1 MKRNRV
7 NVLTVV
13 NSASNITTETIDG
26 KPHIVVRGITPVV
39 DDIVMN
45 RKLYPAAEIEKAYNT
60 LERNPMPLGHPKV
73 DGKHVSARDVRA
85 VNEYHVGAWLQNV
98 SHSDGKVTGDMYV
111 NRQYAESSEKGK
123 RLINRLDEM
132 LAGTNSEPI
141 HISTGLLYS
150 GIAAN
155 GESKG
160 KKYNEI
166 ATNMM
171 FDHVAVLLDE
181 PGAGTPEEGVG
192 IFVNAE
198 GDETEIEVCN
208 LQDAIVSDNRK
219 DGWLNKIKFFV
230 ANDGGMSFDEIAA
243 SLREAIRANTP
254 DSWRYVVSIY
264 PDYLIFEEEKKT
276 TSGRNLFKQKYL
288 ISDGAVSLVG
298 EPVEVVRKP
307 TEYEI
312 KTNGENDPMKQ
323 LIINALQ
330 AAGKPTE
337 GKSDA
342 ELMDAYNQLAAEKA
356 AAKNETPEE
365 KAAREKKEVDDK
377 KAKEQAS
384 NSEEMPAWAKV
395 LTEQVTA
402 LNSQINANSDKEKGE
417 KRTAVKLV
425 MNMSDEEVADLD
437 GKALDAMYAKCQTSF
452 GLNAAFRNQATNTQS
467 VSEMPE

>member
-98 SHSDGKVTGDMYV
+98 SHKDGKVTGDMYV
-111 NRQYAESSEKGK
+111 NRQYAESNDKGK

-132 LAGTNSEPI
+132 IAGTNSEPI

-181 PGAGTPEEGVG
+181 PGAGTPADGVG

-198 GDETEIEVCN
+198 GDELEIEVVN
-208 LQDAIVSDNRK
+208 LADADVPDPQDASFKTFFNQLKAFFSANSD
-219 DGWLNKIKFFV
+219 
-230 ANDGGMSFDEIAA
+230 S
-243 SLREAIRANTP
+243 T
-254 DSWRYVVSIY
+254 
-264 PDYLIFEEEKKT
+264 
-276 TSGRNLFKQKYL
+276 QK
-288 ISDGAVSLVG
+288 
-298 EPVEVVRKP
+298 E
-307 TEYEI
+307 T
-312 KTNGENDPMKQ
+312 DPMKE
-323 LIINALQ
+323 LIVNALK
-330 AAGKPTE
+330 ANGKE
-337 GKSDA
+337 VDGKTDA
-342 ELMDAYNQLAAEKA
+342 ELMDAYNQMKAEEVT
-356 AAKNETPEE
+356 AKKKGDEE
-365 KAAREKKEVDDK
+365 IDPATGAPKKT
-377 KAKEQAS
+377 EQAA
-384 NSEEMPAWAKV
+384 NNEEMPAWAKALTDQV
-395 LTEQVTA
+395 LA
-402 LNSQINANSDKEKGE
+402 LNSKINANSESEKTNM
-417 KRTAVKLV
+417 RAAVKAKFGMTDIAV
-425 MNMSDEEVADLD
+425 NALD
-437 GKALDAMYAKCQTSF
+437 GDPLKELFAQCQTST
-452 GLNAAFRNQATNTQS
+452 GLNGTFRQATNTQS

>member
-85 VNEYHVGAWLQNV
+85 VNNYHVGAWFQNGTHADNKV
-98 SHSDGKVTGDMYV
+98 SGDMYV
-111 NRQYAESSEKGK
+111 DRQYAESSEKGK
-123 RLINRLDEM
+123 RLVKRLDEM
-132 LAGTNSEPI
+132 AAGSNTDPI

-166 ATNMM
+166 ATNMF
-171 FDHVAVLLDE
+171 FDHVAILLDE
-181 PGAGTPEEGVG
+181 PGAGTPDEGVG
-192 IFVNAE
+192 IFVNSD
-198 GDETEIEVCN
+198 GDEQQIEVVRLSEGIDCTREG
-208 LQDAIVSDNRK
+208 LI
-219 DGWLNKIKFFV
+219 NKTKFFLSN
-230 ANDGGMSFDEIAA
+230 ASNFSFDDIQRAISDKLHEGRADDKWLWPESVWPDNFIY
-243 SLREAIRANTP
+243 RDEAK
-254 DSWRYVVSIY
+254 Y
-264 PDYLIFEEEKKT
+264 
-276 TSGRNLFKQKYL
+276 FKQKYL
-288 ISDGAVSLVG
+288 IDDDGKAVFVG

-307 TEYEI
+307 IEYEI
-312 KTNGENDPMKQ
+312 KTNGENDPMKE

-342 ELMDAYNQLAAEKA
+342 ELIDAYNQLAAEKA
-356 AAKNETPEE
+356 AAKKEGGGEIDPSTGKP
-365 KAAREKKEVDDK
+365 KK
-377 KAKEQAS
+377 KEQAS
-384 NSEEMPAWAKV
+384 NSEEAPAWFKPFADDLAAVKSG
-395 LTEQVTA
+395 LTA
-402 LNSQINANSDKEKGE
+402 NADKEKGE
-417 KRTAVKLV
+417 KRAVVKAKFGLDDLAV
-425 MNMSDEEVADLD
+425 NALD
-437 GKALDAMYAKCQTSF
+437 GAALDGLFAQCQTST
-452 GLNAAFRNQATNTQS
+452 GLNGAFRQVNNNDS
-467 VSEMPE
+467 FSEMPE

>member
-60 LERNPMPLGHPKV
+60 LERNPMPLGHPIV

-85 VNEYHVGAWLQNV
+85 VNNYHVGAWLQNV
-98 SHSDGKVTGDMYV
+98 SHKDGKVSGDMYV
-111 NRQYAESSEKGK
+111 DRQYAESSDKGK

-132 LAGTNSEPI
+132 VAGSNSEPI

-150 GIAAN
+150 GITAN

-198 GDETEIEVCN
+198 GDEIEIEVVN
-208 LQDAIVSDNRK
+208 LEDSNIHDPQDTTLKTFLNQLKAFFSANSD
-219 DGWLNKIKFFV
+219 
-230 ANDGGMSFDEIAA
+230 S
-243 SLREAIRANTP
+243 T
-254 DSWRYVVSIY
+254 
-264 PDYLIFEEEKKT
+264 
-276 TSGRNLFKQKYL
+276 QK
-288 ISDGAVSLVG
+288 
-298 EPVEVVRKP
+298 E
-307 TEYEI
+307 T
-312 KTNGENDPMKQ
+312 DPMKE
-323 LIINALQ
+323 LIVNALK
-330 AAGKPTE
+330 AK
-337 GKSDA
+337 GKSVDGKTDA
-342 ELMDAYNQLAAEKA
+342 ELMDAYNQMLAENAEGKQ
-356 AAKNETPEE
+356 ETPEE
-365 KAAREKKEVDDK
+365 KVAREKAEKEERDR
-377 KAKEQAS
+377 ANNQA
-384 NSEEMPAWAKV
+384 EAPAWFKPFAEK
-395 LTEQVTA
+395 
-402 LNSQINANSDKEKGE
+402 LNTIESGLAVNADKEKGE
-417 KRTAVKLV
+417 KRNAVKAKFGLDDLAV
-425 MNMSDEEVADLD
+425 NALD
-437 GKALDAMYAKCQTSF
+437 GAALDGLYAQCHTST
-452 GLNAAFRNQATNTQS
+452 GLNGAFRHTATNQS

>member
-85 VNEYHVGAWLQNV
+85 VNNYHVGAWLQNV
-98 SHSDGKVTGDMYV
+98 SHKDGKVSGDMYV
-111 NRQYAESSEKGK
+111 DRQYAESSEKGK

-132 LAGTNSEPI
+132 VAGSNSEPI

-150 GIAAN
+150 GITAN

-198 GDETEIEVCN
+198 GDEQEIEVAN
-208 LQDAIVSDNRK
+208 LADAADCTRE
-219 DGWLNKIKFFV
+219 GLLNKTKFFFTN
-230 ANDGGMSFDEIAA
+230 ASNFSFDDIQRAI
-243 SLREAIRANTP
+243 SDKLREGRAKDSFLWPESVWP
-254 DSWRYVVSIY
+254 DTFIY
-264 PDYLIFEEEKKT
+264 RDEAKY
-276 TSGRNLFKQKYL
+276 FKQKYL
-288 ISDGAVSLVG
+288 IDEGGKAVFVG

-312 KTNGENDPMKQ
+312 KTNGENDPMKE

-342 ELMDAYNQLAAEKA
+342 ELMDAYNQMKAEEA
-356 AAKNETPEE
+356 TAKKKGDEEIDPETVKP
-365 KAAREKKEVDDK
+365 KK
-377 KAKEQAS
+377 KEQAT
-384 NSEEMPAWAKV
+384 NSEQAPAWFSPFADKLKAIESGLAV
-395 LTEQVTA
+395 
-402 LNSQINANSDKEKGE
+402 NADKEKGE
-417 KRTAVKLV
+417 KRAAVKAKFQLDDLAV
-425 MNMSDEEVADLD
+425 NALD
-437 GKALDAMYAKCQTSF
+437 GAALDGLYAQCHTST
-452 GLNAAFRNQATNTQS
+452 GLNGAFRQATNTQS

>member
-85 VNEYHVGAWLQNV
+85 VNNYHVGAWLQNV
-98 SHSDGKVTGDMYV
+98 QHKDGRVDGDMYV
-111 NRQYAESSEKGK
+111 DRRYAEASEKGK

-132 LAGTNSEPI
+132 IAGTNSEPI

-181 PGAGTPEEGVG
+181 PGAGTPSEGVG
-192 IFVNAE
+192 IFVNSE
-198 GDETEIEVCN
+198 GEEVEIEVA
-208 LQDAIVSDNRK
+208 LLSDAADCTRE
-219 DGWLNKIKFFV
+219 GLLNKTKFFFTN
-230 ANDGGMSFDEIAA
+230 ASNFSFDDIQRAISDKLHEGRADDKWLWPESVWPDNFIY
-243 SLREAIRANTP
+243 RDEAK
-254 DSWRYVVSIY
+254 Y
-264 PDYLIFEEEKKT
+264 
-276 TSGRNLFKQKYL
+276 FKQKYL
-288 ISDGAVSLVG
+288 IDDDGKAVFVG
-298 EPVEVVRKP
+298 EPLEVVRKP
-307 TEYEI
+307 IEYEI
-312 KTNGENDPMKQ
+312 KTNGENDPMKE

-356 AAKNETPEE
+356 AAKKDGGDEIDPATGKP
-365 KAAREKKEVDDK
+365 KK
-377 KAKEQAS
+377 KEQAS
-384 NSEEMPAWAKV
+384 NSEEAPAWFKPFADDLAAVKSGLAV
-395 LTEQVTA
+395 
-402 LNSQINANSDKEKGE
+402 NADKEKGE
-417 KRTAVKLV
+417 KRAAVKAKFGLDDLAV
-425 MNMSDEEVADLD
+425 NALD
-437 GKALDAMYAKCQTSF
+437 GVALDGLFAQCQTST
-452 GLNAAFRNQATNTQS
+452 GLNGAFRPVNNNDS
-467 VSEMPE
+467 FSEMPE

>member
-98 SHSDGKVTGDMYV
+98 SHEGGKVTGDMYV

-132 LAGTNSEPI
+132 IAGTNSEPI

-181 PGAGTPEEGVG
+181 PGAGTPSEGVG
-192 IFVNAE
+192 IFVNSE
-198 GDETEIEVCN
+198 GEEVEIEVAM
-208 LQDAIVSDNRK
+208 LSDAADCTRE
-219 DGWLNKIKFFV
+219 GLLNKTKFFFTN
-230 ANDGGMSFDEIAA
+230 ASNFSFDDIQRAISDKLHEGRADDKWLWPESVWPDNFIY
-243 SLREAIRANTP
+243 RDEAK
-254 DSWRYVVSIY
+254 Y
-264 PDYLIFEEEKKT
+264 
-276 TSGRNLFKQKYL
+276 FKQKYL
-288 ISDGAVSLVG
+288 IDDDGKAVFVG

-307 TEYEI
+307 IEYEI
-312 KTNGENDPMKQ
+312 KTNGENDPMKE

-356 AAKNETPEE
+356 AAKKDGGDEIDPATGKP
-365 KAAREKKEVDDK
+365 KK
-377 KAKEQAS
+377 KEQAS
-384 NSEEMPAWAKV
+384 NSEEAPAWFKPFADDLAAVKSGLAV
-395 LTEQVTA
+395 
-402 LNSQINANSDKEKGE
+402 NADKEKGE
-417 KRTAVKLV
+417 KRAAVKAKFGLDDLAV
-425 MNMSDEEVADLD
+425 NALD
-437 GKALDAMYAKCQTSF
+437 GAALDGLFAQCQTST
-452 GLNAAFRNQATNTQS
+452 GLNGAFRPVNNNDS
-467 VSEMPE
+467 FSEMPE

>member
-98 SHSDGKVTGDMYV
+98 SHKDGKVMGDMYV
-111 NRQYAESSEKGK
+111 NRQYAESSDKGK

-132 LAGTNSEPI
+132 LAGTNSDPI

-192 IFVNAE
+192 IFVNSE
-198 GDETEIEVCN
+198 GNEQQIEVAR
-208 LQDAIVSDNRK
+208 LA
-219 DGWLNKIKFFV
+219 DGIDCTRDGLINKTKFFFTN
-230 ANDGGMSFDEIAA
+230 ASNFSFDDIQRAISEK
-243 SLREAIRANTP
+243 LREGRSDDNWLWPESVWP
-254 DSWRYVVSIY
+254 DTFVYRDDSRY
-264 PDYLIFEEEKKT
+264 
-276 TSGRNLFKQKYL
+276 FKQKY
-288 ISDGAVSLVG
+288 IIDDDGKAQFVG
-298 EPVEVVRKP
+298 EPVEVVRKQP
-307 TEYEI
+307 EYEI

-342 ELMDAYNQLAAEKA
+342 ELMDAYNQMATEKA
-356 AAKNETPEE
+356 AKTETPEE
-365 KAAREKKEVDDK
+365 KAAREKKEADDK
-377 KAKEQAS
+377 KAKEQAT
-384 NSEEMPAWAKV
+384 NSEDMPAWAKL

-402 LNSQINANSDKEKGE
+402 INSQLNANSDKEKGE
-417 KRTAVKLV
+417 KRAAVKLA

-452 GLNAAFRNQATNTQS
+452 GLNGAFRHQATNTQS

>member
-73 DGKHVSARDVRA
+73 DGRHVSARDVRA

-98 SHSDGKVTGDMYV
+98 SHKDGKVTGDMYV
-111 NRQYAESSEKGK
+111 NRQYAESSDKGK

-132 LAGTNSEPI
+132 LSGTNSDPI

-181 PGAGTPEEGVG
+181 PGAGTPDEGVG
-192 IFVNAE
+192 IFVNSE
-198 GDETEIEVCN
+198 GDEQQIEVAR
-208 LQDAIVSDNRK
+208 LA
-219 DGWLNKIKFFV
+219 DGIDCTRDGLINKTKFFFTN
-230 ANDGGMSFDEIAA
+230 ASNFSFDDISRAI
-243 SLREAIRANTP
+243 SDKLREGDAVDKWLWPETVWP
-254 DSWRYVVSIY
+254 DSFIY
-264 PDYLIFEEEKKT
+264 RNDTKYL
-276 TSGRNLFKQKYL
+276 KQKYL
-288 ISDGAVSLVG
+288 IDDDGKAVFVG

-312 KTNGENDPMKQ
+312 KTNGENDPMKE
-323 LIINALQ
+323 LIINALK
-330 AAGKPTE
+330 AAGKPTD
-337 GKSDA
+337 GKSDD
-342 ELMDAYNQLAAEKA
+342 ELMDAYNQMAAEKA
-356 AAKNETPEE
+356 AAKTETPEE
-365 KAAREKKEVDDK
+365 KAARLKKEADD
-377 KAKEQAS
+377 KAKEQA
-384 NSEEMPAWAKV
+384 NNNEEIPAWAKV

-417 KRTAVKLV
+417 KRAAVKLA

-452 GLNAAFRNQATNTQS
+452 GLNGAFRHQATNTQS

>member
-98 SHSDGKVTGDMYV
+98 SHKDGKVTGDMYV

-132 LAGTNSEPI
+132 ISGTNSEPI

-181 PGAGTPEEGVG
+181 PGAGTPAEGVG

-198 GDETEIEVCN
+198 GDELEIEVVN
-208 LQDAIVSDNRK
+208 LADADVPDPQDASFKTFFNQLKAFFSANSD
-219 DGWLNKIKFFV
+219 
-230 ANDGGMSFDEIAA
+230 S
-243 SLREAIRANTP
+243 T
-254 DSWRYVVSIY
+254 
-264 PDYLIFEEEKKT
+264 
-276 TSGRNLFKQKYL
+276 QK
-288 ISDGAVSLVG
+288 
-298 EPVEVVRKP
+298 E
-307 TEYEI
+307 T
-312 KTNGENDPMKQ
+312 DPMKE
-323 LIINALQ
+323 LIVNALK
-330 AAGKPTE
+330 ANGKEVE
-337 GKSDA
+337 GKTDA
-342 ELMDAYNQLAAEKA
+342 ELMDAYNQIKAEEVT
-356 AAKNETPEE
+356 AKKKGDEE
-365 KAAREKKEVDDK
+365 IDQATGAPKKT
-377 KAKEQAS
+377 EQAA
-384 NSEEMPAWAKV
+384 NNEEMPAWAKALTDQV
-395 LTEQVTA
+395 LA
-402 LNSQINANSDKEKGE
+402 LNSKINANSETEKSNM
-417 KRTAVKLV
+417 RAAVKAKFGMTDIAV
-425 MNMSDEEVADLD
+425 NALD
-437 GKALDAMYAKCQTSF
+437 GEPLKELFAQCQTST
-452 GLNAAFRNQATNTQS
+452 GLNGAYRQATNTQS

>member
-98 SHSDGKVTGDMYV
+98 SHEGGKVTGDMYV

-123 RLINRLDEM
+123 RLIHRLDEM
-132 LAGTNSEPI
+132 IAGTNSEPI

-181 PGAGTPEEGVG
+181 PGAGTPAEGVG

-198 GDETEIEVCN
+198 GDELEIEVVN
-208 LQDAIVSDNRK
+208 LADADVPDPQDASFKTFFNQLKAFFSANSDSTQK
-219 DGWLNKIKFFV
+219 
-230 ANDGGMSFDEIAA
+230 EI
-243 SLREAIRANTP
+243 
-254 DSWRYVVSIY
+254 
-264 PDYLIFEEEKKT
+264 
-276 TSGRNLFKQKYL
+276 
-288 ISDGAVSLVG
+288 
-298 EPVEVVRKP
+298 
-307 TEYEI
+307 
-312 KTNGENDPMKQ
+312 DPMKE
-323 LIINALQ
+323 LIVNALK
-330 AAGKPTE
+330 ANGKEVE
-337 GKSDA
+337 GKTDA
-342 ELMDAYNQLAAEKA
+342 ELMDAYNQMKAEEVT
-356 AAKNETPEE
+356 AKKKGDEE
-365 KAAREKKEVDDK
+365 IDPATVAPKKT
-377 KAKEQAS
+377 EQAA
-384 NSEEMPAWAKV
+384 NNEEIPAWAKA
-395 LTEQVTA
+395 LSDQVMA
-402 LNSQINANSDKEKGE
+402 LNSKINANSESEKSNM
-417 KRTAVKLV
+417 RAAVKAKFGMTDIAV
-425 MNMSDEEVADLD
+425 NALD
-437 GKALDAMYAKCQTSF
+437 GEPLKELFAQCQTST
-452 GLNAAFRNQATNTQS
+452 GLNGAFREATNTQS

>member
-98 SHSDGKVTGDMYV
+98 SHKGGKVTGDMYV
-111 NRQYAESSEKGK
+111 NLQYAESSEKGK
-123 RLINRLDEM
+123 RLINRLDDM
-132 LAGTNSEPI
+132 IAGTNSEPI

-181 PGAGTPEEGVG
+181 PGAGTPAEGVG

-198 GDETEIEVCN
+198 GVELEIEVVN
-208 LQDAIVSDNRK
+208 LADADVPDPQDASFKTFFNQLKAFFSANSD
-219 DGWLNKIKFFV
+219 
-230 ANDGGMSFDEIAA
+230 S
-243 SLREAIRANTP
+243 T
-254 DSWRYVVSIY
+254 
-264 PDYLIFEEEKKT
+264 
-276 TSGRNLFKQKYL
+276 QK
-288 ISDGAVSLVG
+288 
-298 EPVEVVRKP
+298 E
-307 TEYEI
+307 T
-312 KTNGENDPMKQ
+312 DPMKE
-323 LIINALQ
+323 LIVNALK
-330 AAGKPTE
+330 ANGKEVE
-337 GKSDA
+337 GKTDA
-342 ELMDAYNQLAAEKA
+342 ELMDAYNQMKAEEVT
-356 AAKNETPEE
+356 AK
-365 KAAREKKEVDDK
+365 KKGDDEIDPTTGAPK
-377 KAKEQAS
+377 KTEQAA
-384 NSEEMPAWAKV
+384 NNEDMPAWAKALTDQV
-395 LTEQVTA
+395 LA
-402 LNSQINANSDKEKGE
+402 LNSKINANSETEKSNM
-417 KRTAVKLV
+417 RAAVKAKFGMTDIAV
-425 MNMSDEEVADLD
+425 NALD
-437 GKALDAMYAKCQTSF
+437 GEPLKELFAQCQTST
-452 GLNAAFRNQATNTQS
+452 GLNGAFRQATNTQS
-467 VSEMPE
+467 FSEMPE

>member
-45 RKLYPAAEIEKAYNT
+45 RKLYPAAEIGKAYNT

-85 VNEYHVGAWLQNV
+85 VNNYHVGAWLQNV
-98 SHSDGKVTGDMYV
+98 NHTDGKVTGDMYV
-111 NRQYAESSEKGK
+111 DRQYAESSDKGK

-132 LAGTNSEPI
+132 IAGTNAEPI

-192 IFVNAE
+192 IFVNAD
-198 GDETEIEVCN
+198 GDEQAIETAN
-208 LQDAIVSDNRK
+208 LSDGYDCTRE
-219 DGWLNKIKFFV
+219 GALNKAKFFFTN
-230 ANDGGMSFDEIAA
+230 ASNFSFDDIQRAL
-243 SLREAIRANTP
+243 SDKLREGRTDDNWLWPESVWP
-254 DSWRYVVSIY
+254 DTFIYRDQSRY
-264 PDYLIFEEEKKT
+264 
-276 TSGRNLFKQKYL
+276 FKQKYL
-288 ISDGAVSLVG
+288 IDDDGKAVFVG
-298 EPVEVVRKP
+298 EPQEVVRKP
-307 TEYEI
+307 TEYEV
-312 KTNGENDPMKQ
+312 KTNGETDPMKD
-323 LIINALQ
+323 LIVNALK
-330 AAGKPTE
+330 AAGKPTD
-337 GKSDA
+337 GKTDA
-342 ELMDAYNQLAAEKA
+342 ELMDAYNQMAAEKA
-356 AAKNETPEE
+356 ASKDETPEE
-365 KAAREKKEVDDK
+365 KAAREKKEADEKAPKDK
-377 KAKEQAS
+377 AANNEQA
-384 NSEEMPAWAKV
+384 PAWFKPFADDLAVVKSS
-395 LTEQVTA
+395 LAT
-402 LNSQINANSDKEKGE
+402 NADKEKGE
-417 KRTAVKLV
+417 KRAAVKAKFGLDDLAV
-425 MNMSDEEVADLD
+425 NALD
-437 GKALDAMYAKCQTSF
+437 GAALDGLFAQCATSR
-452 GLNAAFRNQATNTQS
+452 GLSGAFNHSNEQS
-467 VSEMPE
+467 ISEMPE

>member
-85 VNEYHVGAWLQNV
+85 VNNYHVGAWFQNGTHADNKV
-98 SHSDGKVTGDMYV
+98 SGDMYV
-111 NRQYAESSEKGK
+111 DRQYAESSEKGK
-123 RLINRLDEM
+123 RLVKRLDEM
-132 LAGTNSEPI
+132 AAGSNTDPI

-166 ATNMM
+166 ATNMF
-171 FDHVAVLLDE
+171 FDHVAILLDE
-181 PGAGTPEEGVG
+181 PGAGTPDEGVG
-192 IFVNAE
+192 IFVNSD
-198 GDETEIEVCN
+198 GDEQQIEVVRLSEGIDCTREG
-208 LQDAIVSDNRK
+208 LI
-219 DGWLNKIKFFV
+219 NKTKFFLSN
-230 ANDGGMSFDEIAA
+230 ASNFSFDDIQRAISDKLHEGRADDKWLWPESVWPDNFIY
-243 SLREAIRANTP
+243 RDEAK
-254 DSWRYVVSIY
+254 Y
-264 PDYLIFEEEKKT
+264 
-276 TSGRNLFKQKYL
+276 FKQKYL
-288 ISDGAVSLVG
+288 IDDDGKAVFVG

-307 TEYEI
+307 IEYEI
-312 KTNGENDPMKQ
+312 KTNGENDPMKE

-356 AAKNETPEE
+356 AAKKEGGDEIDPATGKP
-365 KAAREKKEVDDK
+365 KK
-377 KAKEQAS
+377 KEQAS
-384 NSEEMPAWAKV
+384 NSEEAPAWFKPFADDLAAVKSGLAV
-395 LTEQVTA
+395 
-402 LNSQINANSDKEKGE
+402 NSDKEKGE
-417 KRTAVKLV
+417 KRAAVKAKFGLDDLAV
-425 MNMSDEEVADLD
+425 NTLD
-437 GKALDAMYAKCQTSF
+437 GAALDGLFARCQTST
-452 GLNAAFRNQATNTQS
+452 GLNGAFRQVNNNDS
-467 VSEMPE
+467 FSEMPE

>member
-98 SHSDGKVTGDMYV
+98 SHKDGKVTGDMYV
-111 NRQYAESSEKGK
+111 NRHYAESSEKGK

-132 LAGTNSEPI
+132 IAGTNSEPI

-181 PGAGTPEEGVG
+181 PGAGTPAEGVG

-198 GDETEIEVCN
+198 GDELEIEVVN
-208 LQDAIVSDNRK
+208 LADADVPDPQDASFKTFFNQLKAFFSANSD
-219 DGWLNKIKFFV
+219 
-230 ANDGGMSFDEIAA
+230 S
-243 SLREAIRANTP
+243 T
-254 DSWRYVVSIY
+254 
-264 PDYLIFEEEKKT
+264 
-276 TSGRNLFKQKYL
+276 QK
-288 ISDGAVSLVG
+288 
-298 EPVEVVRKP
+298 E
-307 TEYEI
+307 T
-312 KTNGENDPMKQ
+312 DPMKE
-323 LIINALQ
+323 LIVNALK
-330 AAGKPTE
+330 ANGKEVE
-337 GKSDA
+337 GKTDA
-342 ELMDAYNQLAAEKA
+342 ELMDAYNQMKAEEVT
-356 AAKNETPEE
+356 AKKKGDEE
-365 KAAREKKEVDDK
+365 IDPATCAPKKT
-377 KAKEQAS
+377 EQAA
-384 NSEEMPAWAKV
+384 NNEGMPAWAKA
-395 LTEQVTA
+395 LTDQVMA
-402 LNSQINANSDKEKGE
+402 LNSKINASSESEKSNM
-417 KRTAVKLV
+417 RAAVKAKFGMTDIAV
-425 MNMSDEEVADLD
+425 NALD
-437 GKALDAMYAKCQTSF
+437 GEPLEELFAQCQTST
-452 GLNAAFRNQATNTQS
+452 GLNGTFRQATNTQS

>member
-85 VNEYHVGAWLQNV
+85 VNNYHVGAWLQNV
-98 SHSDGKVTGDMYV
+98 SHEDGRVSGDMYV
-111 NRQYAESSEKGK
+111 DRQYAESSEKGK
-123 RLINRLDEM
+123 RLVNRLDEM
-132 LAGTNSEPI
+132 AAGTNVEPI

-150 GIAAN
+150 GITAN

-166 ATNMM
+166 ATNMN

-181 PGAGTPEEGVG
+181 PGAGTPGEGVG

-198 GDETEIEVCN
+198 GDEQEIEVA
-208 LQDAIVSDNRK
+208 LLSSASDLTRE
-219 DGWLNKIKFFV
+219 GLLNKTKFFFTN
-230 ANDGGMSFDEIAA
+230 ASNFSFDDIQRAISDKLGE
-243 SLREAIRANTP
+243 SREGDKWLWPESVWP
-254 DSWRYVVSIY
+254 DSFIY
-264 PDYLIFEEEKKT
+264 RNDTKYL
-276 TSGRNLFKQKYL
+276 KQKYL
-288 ISDGAVSLVG
+288 IGDDGKAVFVG

-312 KTNGENDPMKQ
+312 KTNGVNNPMKDM
-323 LIINALQ
+323 IVNALK
-330 AAGKPTE
+330 AKGKPTE
-337 GKSDA
+337 GKTEA
-342 ELMDAYNQLAAEKA
+342 ELLDAYNQMAADEAKA
-356 AAKNETPEE
+356 KSETPEE
-365 KAAREKKEVDDK
+365 KAAREKKEADEK
-377 KAKEQAS
+377 KAKEQAT
-384 NSEEMPAWAKV
+384 NSEQAPSWFAPFAEKLSAIEAGIAV
-395 LTEQVTA
+395 
-402 LNSQINANSDKEKGE
+402 NSDKEKGE
-417 KRTAVKLV
+417 KRAAVKAKFGLDDLAV
-425 MNMSDEEVADLD
+425 NALD
-437 GKALDAMYAKCQTSF
+437 GAALDGLFAQCQTST
-452 GLNAAFRNQATNTQS
+452 GLSGAYRQVTNNQS
-467 VSEMPE
+467 FSDMPE

>member
-26 KPHIVVRGITPVV
+26 KPHIVVRGITPVA

-98 SHSDGKVTGDMYV
+98 SHKDKRVTGDMYV

-132 LAGTNSEPI
+132 LAGTNSDPI

-312 KTNGENDPMKQ
+312 KTDGENDPMKQ

-342 ELMDAYNQLAAEKA
+342 ELMDAYNQMAAEKA
-356 AAKNETPEE
+356 KPKEETPEE
-365 KAAREKKEVDDK
+365 KAAREKKEADDK
-377 KAKEQAS
+377 KAKEQAT
-384 NSEEMPAWAKV
+384 NSEDMPAWAK
-395 LTEQVTA
+395 LLAEQVTA

-417 KRTAVKLV
+417 KRAAVKLA

-452 GLNAAFRNQATNTQS
+452 GLNGAFRHQATNTQS

>member
-98 SHSDGKVTGDMYV
+98 IHEGGKVTGDMYV

-132 LAGTNSEPI
+132 IAGTNSEPI

-181 PGAGTPEEGVG
+181 PGAGTPAEGVG

-198 GDETEIEVCN
+198 GDVLEIEVVN
-208 LQDAIVSDNRK
+208 LADADVPDPQDASFKTFFNQLKAFFSANSD
-219 DGWLNKIKFFV
+219 
-230 ANDGGMSFDEIAA
+230 S
-243 SLREAIRANTP
+243 T
-254 DSWRYVVSIY
+254 
-264 PDYLIFEEEKKT
+264 
-276 TSGRNLFKQKYL
+276 QK
-288 ISDGAVSLVG
+288 
-298 EPVEVVRKP
+298 E
-307 TEYEI
+307 T
-312 KTNGENDPMKQ
+312 DPMKE
-323 LIINALQ
+323 LIVNALK
-330 AAGKPTE
+330 ANGKDVE
-337 GKSDA
+337 GKTDA
-342 ELMDAYNQLAAEKA
+342 ELMDAYNQMKAEEVT
-356 AAKNETPEE
+356 AKKKGDEE
-365 KAAREKKEVDDK
+365 IDPATGAPKKT
-377 KAKEQAS
+377 EQAA
-384 NSEEMPAWAKV
+384 NNEEMPAWAKALTDQV
-395 LTEQVTA
+395 LA
-402 LNSQINANSDKEKGE
+402 LNSKINANSESEKSNM
-417 KRTAVKLV
+417 RAAVKAKFGMTDIAV
-425 MNMSDEEVADLD
+425 NALD
-437 GKALDAMYAKCQTSF
+437 GEPLKELFAQCQTST
-452 GLNAAFRNQATNTQS
+452 GLNGAFRQATNTQS

>member
-98 SHSDGKVTGDMYV
+98 SHEDGKVTGDMYV

-132 LAGTNSEPI
+132 IAGTNSEPI

-181 PGAGTPEEGVG
+181 PGAGTPAEGVG

-198 GDETEIEVCN
+198 GDEIEIEVVN
-208 LQDAIVSDNRK
+208 LADADIPDPQDASFKTFFNQLKAFFSANSD
-219 DGWLNKIKFFV
+219 
-230 ANDGGMSFDEIAA
+230 S
-243 SLREAIRANTP
+243 T
-254 DSWRYVVSIY
+254 
-264 PDYLIFEEEKKT
+264 
-276 TSGRNLFKQKYL
+276 QK
-288 ISDGAVSLVG
+288 
-298 EPVEVVRKP
+298 E
-307 TEYEI
+307 T
-312 KTNGENDPMKQ
+312 DPMKE
-323 LIINALQ
+323 LIVNALK
-330 AAGKPTE
+330 ANGKEVE
-337 GKSDA
+337 GKTDA
-342 ELMDAYNQLAAEKA
+342 ELMDAYNQMKAEEVT
-356 AAKNETPEE
+356 AKKKGDEE
-365 KAAREKKEVDDK
+365 IDPATGAPKKT
-377 KAKEQAS
+377 EQAA
-384 NSEEMPAWAKV
+384 NNEEMPAWAKSLADQV
-395 LTEQVTA
+395 LA
-402 LNSQINANSDKEKGE
+402 LNSKINANSETEKSNM
-417 KRTAVKLV
+417 RAAVKAKYGMTDIAV
-425 MNMSDEEVADLD
+425 NALD
-437 GKALDAMYAKCQTSF
+437 GEPLKELFAQCQTST
-452 GLNAAFRNQATNTQS
+452 GLNGAFRQATNTQS

>member
-98 SHSDGKVTGDMYV
+98 SHKDGKVTGDMYV
-111 NRQYAESSEKGK
+111 NRQYAESNDKGK

-132 LAGTNSEPI
+132 IAGTNSEPI

-181 PGAGTPEEGVG
+181 PGAGTPADGVG

-198 GDETEIEVCN
+198 GDELEIEVVN
-208 LQDAIVSDNRK
+208 LADADVPDQQDASFKTFFNQLKAFFSANSDSTHK
-219 DGWLNKIKFFV
+219 
-230 ANDGGMSFDEIAA
+230 E
-243 SLREAIRANTP
+243 T
-254 DSWRYVVSIY
+254 
-264 PDYLIFEEEKKT
+264 
-276 TSGRNLFKQKYL
+276 
-288 ISDGAVSLVG
+288 
-298 EPVEVVRKP
+298 
-307 TEYEI
+307 
-312 KTNGENDPMKQ
+312 DPMKE
-323 LIINALQ
+323 LIVNALK
-330 AAGKPTE
+330 ANGKEVE
-337 GKSDA
+337 GKTDA
-342 ELMDAYNQLAAEKA
+342 ELMDAYNQMKAEEVT
-356 AAKNETPEE
+356 AKKKGDEE
-365 KAAREKKEVDDK
+365 IDPDTGAPKKT
-377 KAKEQAS
+377 EQAA
-384 NSEEMPAWAKV
+384 NNEEMPAWAKA
-395 LTEQVTA
+395 LTDQVMA
-402 LNSQINANSDKEKGE
+402 LNSKINANSESEKSNM
-417 KRTAVKLV
+417 RAAVKAKFGMTDIAV
-425 MNMSDEEVADLD
+425 NALD
-437 GKALDAMYAKCQTSF
+437 GEPLKELFAQCQTST
-452 GLNAAFRNQATNTQS
+452 GLNGAFRQATNTQS

>member
-7 NVLTVV
+7 SVLTVV

-98 SHSDGKVTGDMYV
+98 SHKEGKVTGDMYV

-132 LAGTNSEPI
+132 LAGTNSDPI

-160 KKYNEI
+160 KRYTEI

-181 PGAGTPEEGVG
+181 LGAGTPEEGVG

-198 GDETEIEVCN
+198 GDEVEIEVVN
-208 LQDAIVSDNRK
+208 LEEANNPDPQDHSFKTFLNQLKALFSANSD
-219 DGWLNKIKFFV
+219 
-230 ANDGGMSFDEIAA
+230 S
-243 SLREAIRANTP
+243 T
-254 DSWRYVVSIY
+254 
-264 PDYLIFEEEKKT
+264 KKET
-276 TSGRNLFKQKYL
+276 
-288 ISDGAVSLVG
+288 
-298 EPVEVVRKP
+298 
-307 TEYEI
+307 
-312 KTNGENDPMKQ
+312 DPMKD
-323 LIINALQ
+323 LIVNALK
-330 AAGKPTE
+330 AKGKPVD
-337 GKSDA
+337 GKTDA
-342 ELMDAYNQLAAEKA
+342 ELMDAYNQMLAENADTKT
-356 AAKNETPEE
+356 ETSEE
-365 KAAREKKEVDDK
+365 KASREKAEKEERERANNNQEAPAWFKPFADK
-377 KAKEQAS
+377 LTTIESGLAVNADKVKSEQRAAVKAKFGMTDVA
-384 NSEEMPAWAKV
+384 V
-395 LTEQVTA
+395 
-402 LNSQINANSDKEKGE
+402 NA
-417 KRTAVKLV
+417 
-425 MNMSDEEVADLD
+425 LD
-437 GKALDAMYAKCQTSF
+437 GEPLKELFAQCQTST
-452 GLNAAFRNQATNTQS
+452 GLNGAFRQATNNQS

>member
-85 VNEYHVGAWLQNV
+85 VNNYHVGAWLQNV
-98 SHSDGKVTGDMYV
+98 SHKDGKVTGDMYV
-111 NRQYAESSEKGK
+111 DRQYADSSDKGK
-123 RLINRLDEM
+123 RLVNRLDEM
-132 LAGTNSEPI
+132 SAGTNSEPI

-160 KKYNEI
+160 KKYDEI
-166 ATNMM
+166 ATNMN

-181 PGAGTPEEGVG
+181 PGAGTPGEGVG
-192 IFVNAE
+192 IFVNSD
-198 GDETEIEVCN
+198 GDEQEIEIAN
-208 LQDAIVSDNRK
+208 LA
-219 DGWLNKIKFFV
+219 DGADCTREGPWNKTKFFFTN
-230 ANDGGMSFDEIAA
+230 ASNFSFDDIQRAI
-243 SLREAIRANTP
+243 SDKLREGRGKDSYLWPESVWP
-254 DSWRYVVSIY
+254 DTFIY
-264 PDYLIFEEEKKT
+264 RDDAKY
-276 TSGRNLFKQKYL
+276 FKQKY
-288 ISDGAVSLVG
+288 IIDEGGKAVFVG

-312 KTNGENDPMKQ
+312 KTNGENDPMKE
-323 LIINALQ
+323 LIINALK
-330 AAGKPTE
+330 AAGKPTD
-337 GKSDA
+337 GKSDD
-342 ELMDAYNQLAAEKA
+342 ELMDAYNQMAAEKA
-356 AAKNETPEE
+356 AAKTETPEE
-365 KAAREKKEVDDK
+365 KAAREKKEADAKTAKDK
-377 KAKEQAS
+377 AT
-384 NSEEMPAWAKV
+384 NSEEIPAWAQKLAERV
-395 LTEQVTA
+395 DSVV
-402 LNSQINANSDKEKGE
+402 NSLNANSDKEKGE
-417 KRTAVKLV
+417 KRVAVKLAL
-425 MNMSDEEVADLD
+425 NMSDEEVADLD
-437 GKALDAMYAKCQTSF
+437 GKALDRLYANSQKST
-452 GLNAAFRNQATNTQS
+452 GLNGALRQVNSSES

>member
-98 SHSDGKVTGDMYV
+98 SHEDGKVTGDMYV

-132 LAGTNSEPI
+132 IAGTNSEPI

-192 IFVNAE
+192 IFVNSE
-198 GDETEIEVCN
+198 GHEQQIEVAR
-208 LQDAIVSDNRK
+208 LA
-219 DGWLNKIKFFV
+219 DGIDCTREGLLNKTKFFFTN
-230 ANDGGMSFDEIAA
+230 ASNFSFDDI
-243 SLREAIRANTP
+243 SRAISDKLHEGRADDKWLWPESVWP
-254 DSWRYVVSIY
+254 DSFIY
-264 PDYLIFEEEKKT
+264 RDEAKY
-276 TSGRNLFKQKYL
+276 FKQKYL
-288 ISDGAVSLVG
+288 IDDDGKAVFVG

-307 TEYEI
+307 IEYEI
-312 KTNGENDPMKQ
+312 KTNGENDPMKE

-330 AAGKPTE
+330 DAGKPTE

-356 AAKNETPEE
+356 AAKKDGGDEIDPATGKP
-365 KAAREKKEVDDK
+365 KKKER
-377 KAKEQAS
+377 AS
-384 NSEEMPAWAKV
+384 NSDEAPAWFKPFADDLAAVKSGLAV
-395 LTEQVTA
+395 
-402 LNSQINANSDKEKGE
+402 NADKEKGE
-417 KRTAVKLV
+417 KRAAVKAKFGLDDLAV
-425 MNMSDEEVADLD
+425 NALD
-437 GKALDAMYAKCQTSF
+437 GAALDGLFAQCQTST
-452 GLNAAFRNQATNTQS
+452 GLNGAFRPVNNNDS
-467 VSEMPE
+467 FSEMPE

>member
-85 VNEYHVGAWLQNV
+85 VNNYHVGAWLQNV
-98 SHSDGKVTGDMYV
+98 NHKDGKVSGDMYV
-111 NRQYAESSEKGK
+111 DRQYAESSDKGK

-132 LAGTNSEPI
+132 VAGTNTEAI

-230 ANDGGMSFDEIAA
+230 ANDAGMSFDEIAA
-243 SLREAIRANTP
+243 SLREAIRSTAP

-276 TSGRNLFKQKYL
+276 TSGRTLFKQKYL

-312 KTNGENDPMKQ
+312 KTNGENDPMKE
-323 LIINALQ
+323 LIINALK
-330 AAGKPTE
+330 AAGKPTD

-342 ELMDAYNQLAAEKA
+342 ELMDAYNQMAAEKA
-356 AAKNETPEE
+356 AAKSETPEE
-365 KAAREKKEVDDK
+365 KAAREKKEADE
-377 KAKEQAS
+377 KAAKGSAN
-384 NSEEMPAWAKV
+384 NSQEAPAWFTPFAEK
-395 LTEQVTA
+395 
-402 LNSQINANSDKEKGE
+402 LNAIESGMAVNSDKEKAD
-417 KRTAVKLV
+417 KRNAVKLA

-437 GKALDAMYAKCQTSF
+437 GKALDRLYANSQKST
-452 GLNAAFRNQATNTQS
+452 GLNGTFRQVNSSQS

>member
-13 NSASNITTETIDG
+13 NSASNITTEIIDG

-98 SHSDGKVTGDMYV
+98 SHKDGKVTGDMYV

-132 LAGTNSEPI
+132 ISGINSEPI

-181 PGAGTPEEGVG
+181 PGAGTPAEGVG

-198 GDETEIEVCN
+198 GDELEIEVVN
-208 LQDAIVSDNRK
+208 LADADVPDPQDASFKTFFNQLKAFFSANSD
-219 DGWLNKIKFFV
+219 
-230 ANDGGMSFDEIAA
+230 S
-243 SLREAIRANTP
+243 T
-254 DSWRYVVSIY
+254 
-264 PDYLIFEEEKKT
+264 
-276 TSGRNLFKQKYL
+276 QK
-288 ISDGAVSLVG
+288 
-298 EPVEVVRKP
+298 E
-307 TEYEI
+307 T
-312 KTNGENDPMKQ
+312 DPMKE
-323 LIINALQ
+323 LIVNALK
-330 AAGKPTE
+330 ANGKEVE
-337 GKSDA
+337 GKTDA
-342 ELMDAYNQLAAEKA
+342 ELMDAYNQMKAEEVTAKKKGDEEIDKA
-356 AAKNETPEE
+356 TGAP
-365 KAAREKKEVDDK
+365 KKT
-377 KAKEQAS
+377 EQAA
-384 NSEEMPAWAKV
+384 NNEEMPAWAKALTDQV
-395 LTEQVTA
+395 LA
-402 LNSQINANSDKEKGE
+402 LNSKINANSETEKSNM
-417 KRTAVKLV
+417 RAAVKAKFGMTDIAV
-425 MNMSDEEVADLD
+425 NALD
-437 GKALDAMYAKCQTSF
+437 GEPLKELFAQCQTST
-452 GLNAAFRNQATNTQS
+452 GLNGAYRQATNTQS

>member
-98 SHSDGKVTGDMYV
+98 SHEGGKVTGDMYV

-132 LAGTNSEPI
+132 IAGTNSEPI

-181 PGAGTPEEGVG
+181 PGAGTPAEGVG

-198 GDETEIEVCN
+198 GDELEIEVVN
-208 LQDAIVSDNRK
+208 LADADVPDPQDASFKTFFNQLKAFFSANSD
-219 DGWLNKIKFFV
+219 
-230 ANDGGMSFDEIAA
+230 S
-243 SLREAIRANTP
+243 T
-254 DSWRYVVSIY
+254 
-264 PDYLIFEEEKKT
+264 
-276 TSGRNLFKQKYL
+276 QK
-288 ISDGAVSLVG
+288 
-298 EPVEVVRKP
+298 E
-307 TEYEI
+307 T
-312 KTNGENDPMKQ
+312 DPMKE
-323 LIINALQ
+323 LIVNALK
-330 AAGKPTE
+330 ANGKE
-337 GKSDA
+337 VDGKTDA
-342 ELMDAYNQLAAEKA
+342 ELMDAYNQMKAEEIT
-356 AAKNETPEE
+356 AKKKGDEE
-365 KAAREKKEVDDK
+365 IDPATGAPKKT
-377 KAKEQAS
+377 EQAA
-384 NSEEMPAWAKV
+384 NNEEMPAWAKALTDQV
-395 LTEQVTA
+395 LA
-402 LNSQINANSDKEKGE
+402 LNSKINANSESEKTNM
-417 KRTAVKLV
+417 RAAVKAKFGMTDIAV
-425 MNMSDEEVADLD
+425 NALD
-437 GKALDAMYAKCQTSF
+437 GEPLKELFAQCQTST
-452 GLNAAFRNQATNTQS
+452 GLNGAFRQTTNTQS

>member
-13 NSASNITTETIDG
+13 NSASNITTETVNG

-73 DGKHVSARDVRA
+73 DGKHVSARDVQA

-98 SHSDGKVTGDMYV
+98 SHTGGKVTGDMYV

-132 LAGTNSEPI
+132 LAGTNSDPI

-181 PGAGTPEEGVG
+181 PGAGTPDEGVG

-198 GDETEIEVCN
+198 GDEQEIEVAN
-208 LQDAIVSDNRK
+208 LADAADCTREGV
-219 DGWLNKIKFFV
+219 LNKTRFFFTN
-230 ANDGGMSFDEIAA
+230 ASNFSFDDIQRAI
-243 SLREAIRANTP
+243 SDKLRAGAGEDKWLWPETVWP
-254 DSWRYVVSIY
+254 DSFIYRDDARY
-264 PDYLIFEEEKKT
+264 L
-276 TSGRNLFKQKYL
+276 KQKYL
-288 ISDGAVSLVG
+288 IDDAGKAVFVG

-312 KTNGENDPMKQ
+312 KTNGENDPMKE

-342 ELMDAYNQLAAEKA
+342 ELMDAYNQMKADEA
-356 AAKNETPEE
+356 AAKKNGDEE
-365 KAAREKKEVDDK
+365 IDPATGKPKK
-377 KAKEQAS
+377 KEQAT
-384 NSEEMPAWAKV
+384 NNEEMPAWAKV

-402 LNSQINANSDKEKGE
+402 LNSQINASAETEKGNM
-417 KRTAVKLV
+417 RTAVKAKFGMTDLAV
-425 MNMSDEEVADLD
+425 NALD
-437 GKALDAMYAKCQTSF
+437 GEPLKELFAQCQTST
-452 GLNAAFRNQATNTQS
+452 GLNGAFRQATNNQS

>member
-98 SHSDGKVTGDMYV
+98 SHEGGKVTGDMYV

-132 LAGTNSEPI
+132 IAGTNSEPI

-181 PGAGTPEEGVG
+181 PGAGTPAEGVG

-198 GDETEIEVCN
+198 GDELEIEVVN
-208 LQDAIVSDNRK
+208 LADADVPDPQDASFKTFFNQLKAFFSANSDSN
-219 DGWLNKIKFFV
+219 
-230 ANDGGMSFDEIAA
+230 
-243 SLREAIRANTP
+243 
-254 DSWRYVVSIY
+254 
-264 PDYLIFEEEKKT
+264 
-276 TSGRNLFKQKYL
+276 QK
-288 ISDGAVSLVG
+288 
-298 EPVEVVRKP
+298 E
-307 TEYEI
+307 T
-312 KTNGENDPMKQ
+312 DPMKE
-323 LIINALQ
+323 LIVNALK
-330 AAGKPTE
+330 ANGKEVE
-337 GKSDA
+337 GKTDA
-342 ELMDAYNQLAAEKA
+342 ELMDAYNQMKAEEVT
-356 AAKNETPEE
+356 AKKKGDEE
-365 KAAREKKEVDDK
+365 IDPATGAPKKT
-377 KAKEQAS
+377 EQAA
-384 NSEEMPAWAKV
+384 NNEDMPAWAKA
-395 LTEQVTA
+395 LSEQVLA
-402 LNSQINANSDKEKGE
+402 LNSKINANSEAEKSNM
-417 KRTAVKLV
+417 RAAVKAKFGMTDIAV
-425 MNMSDEEVADLD
+425 NALD
-437 GKALDAMYAKCQTSF
+437 GEPLKELFAQCQTST
-452 GLNAAFRNQATNTQS
+452 GLNGAFRQATNTQS

>member
-85 VNEYHVGAWLQNV
+85 VNNYHVGAWLQNV
-98 SHSDGKVTGDMYV
+98 SHKDGKVTGDMYV
-111 NRQYAESSEKGK
+111 DRQYAESSDKGK
-123 RLINRLDEM
+123 RLVNRLDEM
-132 LAGTNSEPI
+132 SAVTNSDPI

-160 KKYNEI
+160 KKYDEI
-166 ATNMM
+166 ATNMN

-181 PGAGTPEEGVG
+181 PGAGTPGEGVG

-198 GDETEIEVCN
+198 GDEQEIEVAN
-208 LQDAIVSDNRK
+208 LAEAADCTRE
-219 DGWLNKIKFFV
+219 GLLNKTKFFFTN
-230 ANDGGMSFDEIAA
+230 ASNFSFDDISRAI
-243 SLREAIRANTP
+243 SDKLREGRSADSYLWPESVWP
-254 DSWRYVVSIY
+254 DTFIY
-264 PDYLIFEEEKKT
+264 RDEAKY
-276 TSGRNLFKQKYL
+276 FKQKYL
-288 ISDGAVSLVG
+288 IDDGGKAVFVG

-312 KTNGENDPMKQ
+312 KTNGENDPMKE
-323 LIINALQ
+323 LIINALK
-330 AAGKPTE
+330 AAGKPTD
-337 GKSDA
+337 GKSDD
-342 ELMDAYNQLAAEKA
+342 ELMDAYNQMAAEKA
-356 AAKNETPEE
+356 AKTETPEE
-365 KAAREKKEVDDK
+365 KAAREKKEADDK
-377 KAKEQAS
+377 AAKDKAN
-384 NSEEMPAWAKV
+384 NSQEAPAWFKPFADDLAAVKSGLAV
-395 LTEQVTA
+395 
-402 LNSQINANSDKEKGE
+402 NSDKEKAD
-417 KRTAVKLV
+417 KRNAVKLA

-437 GKALDAMYAKCQTSF
+437 GKALDRLYANSQKST
-452 GLNAAFRNQATNTQS
+452 GLNGALRQVNSSES

>member
-98 SHSDGKVTGDMYV
+98 SHEGGKVTGDMYV
-111 NRQYAESSEKGK
+111 NRQYAESSEKGR

-132 LAGTNSEPI
+132 IAGTNSEPI

-181 PGAGTPEEGVG
+181 PGAGTPAEGVG

-198 GDETEIEVCN
+198 GDELEIEVVN
-208 LQDAIVSDNRK
+208 LADADVPDPQDASFKTFFNQLKAFFSANSD
-219 DGWLNKIKFFV
+219 
-230 ANDGGMSFDEIAA
+230 S
-243 SLREAIRANTP
+243 T
-254 DSWRYVVSIY
+254 
-264 PDYLIFEEEKKT
+264 
-276 TSGRNLFKQKYL
+276 QK
-288 ISDGAVSLVG
+288 
-298 EPVEVVRKP
+298 E
-307 TEYEI
+307 T
-312 KTNGENDPMKQ
+312 DPMKE
-323 LIINALQ
+323 LIVNALK
-330 AAGKPTE
+330 ANGKEVE
-337 GKSDA
+337 GKTDA
-342 ELMDAYNQLAAEKA
+342 ELMDAYNQMKAEEVT
-356 AAKNETPEE
+356 AK
-365 KAAREKKEVDDK
+365 KKGDAEIDPATGDPK
-377 KAKEQAS
+377 KTEQAA
-384 NSEEMPAWAKV
+384 NNEEMPAWAKALTDQV
-395 LTEQVTA
+395 LA
-402 LNSQINANSDKEKGE
+402 LNSKINANSESE
-417 KRTAVKLV
+417 KRNMRAAVKAKFGMTDIAV
-425 MNMSDEEVADLD
+425 NALD
-437 GKALDAMYAKCQTSF
+437 GEPLKELFAQCQTST
-452 GLNAAFRNQATNTQS
+452 GLNGAFRQVNNNDS
-467 VSEMPE
+467 FSEMPE

>member
-85 VNEYHVGAWLQNV
+85 VNNFHVGAWLQNV
-98 SHSDGKVTGDMYV
+98 QHKDGRVDGDMYV
-111 NRQYAESSEKGK
+111 DRRYAEASEKGK

-132 LAGTNSEPI
+132 IAGTNSEPI

-181 PGAGTPEEGVG
+181 PGAGTPSEGVG
-192 IFVNAE
+192 IFVNSE
-198 GDETEIEVCN
+198 GEEVEIEVA
-208 LQDAIVSDNRK
+208 LLSDAADCTRE
-219 DGWLNKIKFFV
+219 GLLNKTKFFFTN
-230 ANDGGMSFDEIAA
+230 ASNFSFDDIQRAISDKLHEGRADDKWLWPESVWPDNFIY
-243 SLREAIRANTP
+243 RDEAK
-254 DSWRYVVSIY
+254 Y
-264 PDYLIFEEEKKT
+264 
-276 TSGRNLFKQKYL
+276 FKQKYL
-288 ISDGAVSLVG
+288 IDDDGKAVFVG
-298 EPVEVVRKP
+298 EPLEVVRKP
-307 TEYEI
+307 IEYEI
-312 KTNGENDPMKQ
+312 KTNGENDPMKE

-342 ELMDAYNQLAAEKA
+342 ELMDAYNQMK
-356 AAKNETPEE
+356 
-365 KAAREKKEVDDK
+365 VDEATAK
-377 KAKEQAS
+377 KAGEEEIDPATGKPKKKEQAA
-384 NSEEMPAWAKV
+384 NNEEMPAWAQKLADRV
-395 LTEQVTA
+395 DTVV
-402 LNSQINANSDKEKGE
+402 NSLNANADKEKGE
-417 KRTAVKLV
+417 KRVAVKAKFGLDDLAV
-425 MNMSDEEVADLD
+425 NALD
-437 GKALDAMYAKCQTSF
+437 GAALDGLFAQCQTST
-452 GLNAAFRNQATNTQS
+452 GLNGAFRS
-467 VSEMPE
+467 VNNNDSFSEMPE